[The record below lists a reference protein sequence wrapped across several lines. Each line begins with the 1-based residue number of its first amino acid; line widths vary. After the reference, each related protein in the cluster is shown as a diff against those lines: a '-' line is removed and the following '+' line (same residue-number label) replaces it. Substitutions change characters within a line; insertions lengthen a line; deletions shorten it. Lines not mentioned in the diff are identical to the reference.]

1 MDINAEACIK
11 QGEELGMIA
20 KKKSALKYQ
29 MQSFANNLIC
39 TNPKDSLEKLCQLCL
54 IYEIDAMP
62 LIEVMSEND
71 EQNCQKA
78 CQYFISGIMGG
89 KILELESERL
99 LRTGKKQGLIQ
110 GEEKAKLD
118 IAKRMLER
126 SFSLEDIQFSTGLSK
141 KELEKL

>member
-39 TNPKDSLEKLCQLCL
+39 TNPKDSLEKLCQFCL

-78 CQYFISGIMGG
+78 CQYFISGFTKGNSSSI
-89 KILELESERL
+89 R
-99 LRTGKKQGLIQ
+99 KKQ
-110 GEEKAKLD
+110 A
-118 IAKRMLER
+118 
-126 SFSLEDIQFSTGLSK
+126 
-141 KELEKL
+141 

>member
-11 QGEELGMIA
+11 QGEELGRIA
-20 KKKSALKYQ
+20 QKKSSLKHQ
-29 MQSFANNLIC
+29 MQSIANNLIC

-78 CQYFISGIMGG
+78 CHYFISGFIKG
-89 KILELESERL
+89 KLKQLYQKKQAKRL
-99 LRTGKKQGLIQ
+99 LFK
-110 GEEKAKLD
+110 
-118 IAKRMLER
+118 
-126 SFSLEDIQFSTGLSK
+126 
-141 KELEKL
+141 

>member
-11 QGEELGMIA
+11 QGEELGRIA

-78 CQYFISGIMGG
+78 CQYFISGFTKG
-89 KILELESERL
+89 KL
-99 LRTGKKQGLIQ
+99 K
-110 GEEKAKLD
+110 
-118 IAKRMLER
+118 
-126 SFSLEDIQFSTGLSK
+126 
-141 KELEKL
+141 

>member
-71 EQNCQKA
+71 EQ
-78 CQYFISGIMGG
+78 CQYFISGFTKGNSSSI
-89 KILELESERL
+89 R
-99 LRTGKKQGLIQ
+99 KKQ
-110 GEEKAKLD
+110 A
-118 IAKRMLER
+118 
-126 SFSLEDIQFSTGLSK
+126 
-141 KELEKL
+141 

>member
-29 MQSFANNLIC
+29 MQSFA
-39 TNPKDSLEKLCQLCL
+39 NPKDSLEKLCQLCL

-78 CQYFISGIMGG
+78 CQYFISGFTKGNSSSI
-89 KILELESERL
+89 R
-99 LRTGKKQGLIQ
+99 KKQ
-110 GEEKAKLD
+110 A
-118 IAKRMLER
+118 
-126 SFSLEDIQFSTGLSK
+126 
-141 KELEKL
+141 

>member
-1 MDINAEACIK
+1 MLWDFDSCESKSQQNYNFSALLPYQINMDINAEACIK

-78 CQYFISGIMGG
+78 CQYFISGFTKGNSSSI
-89 KILELESERL
+89 R
-99 LRTGKKQGLIQ
+99 KKQ
-110 GEEKAKLD
+110 A
-118 IAKRMLER
+118 
-126 SFSLEDIQFSTGLSK
+126 
-141 KELEKL
+141 

>member
-78 CQYFISGIMGG
+78 CQYFISGFTKGNSSSIR
-89 KILELESERL
+89 KKQAYRL
-99 LRTGKKQGLIQ
+99 LFNGR
-110 GEEKAKLD
+110 
-118 IAKRMLER
+118 
-126 SFSLEDIQFSTGLSK
+126 EDLYIFFK
-141 KELEKL
+141 FFIFDRNV